1 MDDDNDARA
10 PHLLGFNGPPDDA
23 PIMSTCDDGTPIR
36 LPDGSAHAG
45 PPSLLVAFFVY
56 AWLWLADSARCI
68 LAGRLPSLPYFSRPM
83 PMIPSITGGVDHSV
97 KATMQGRKRGG
108 PQAFTGA
115 NHACARCSP
124 PAYLPRSVV
133 VITPGFAEVRTASGA
148 THLVHDGSWVAKR
161 RASAMARAASLTFGR
176 PRTRG
181 AVKA

>member
-1 MDDDNDARA
+1 MDDAHA
-10 PHLLGFNGPPDDA
+10 QHLLGFNGPPDDA
-23 PIMSTCDDGTPIR
+23 PTMSTCDDGKPIR

-45 PPSLLVAFFVY
+45 PPSLFVAFFLY
-56 AWLWLADSARCI
+56 AWLWVQDTARC
-68 LAGRLPSLPYFSRPM
+68 LLSGRLPSLPYFSRPL

-97 KATMQGRKRGG
+97 KASMQGRKRGG

-115 NHACARCSP
+115 WHAVARCSP

-133 VITPGFAEVRTASGA
+133 VITPGYAEVRTASGA
-148 THLVHDGSWVAKR
+148 THLVPNGDWHAKR
-161 RASAMARAASLTFGR
+161 RAPAMARAASLTFGR

>member
-1 MDDDNDARA
+1 MDDTIA

-23 PIMSTCDDGTPIR
+23 PIMSTCDDGKPIR

-45 PPSLLVAFFVY
+45 PPSLFVAFFLY
-56 AWLWLADSARCI
+56 TWLWMQDTARCL
-68 LAGRLPSLPYFSRPM
+68 LAGRPPSLPYFSRPM
-83 PMIPSITGGVDHSV
+83 PMIPSITGGVDFTLAAS
-97 KATMQGRKRGG
+97 MQGRKRGG
-108 PQAFTGA
+108 PQAFGGA
-115 NHACARCSP
+115 WHAVARCST

-148 THLVHDGSWVAKR
+148 THLVPNGDWHAKR
-161 RASAMARAASLTFGR
+161 RTSAMARAASLTFGR

>member
-1 MDDDNDARA
+1 MDDAHA

-23 PIMSTCDDGTPIR
+23 PTMSTCDDGKPIR

-45 PPSLLVAFFVY
+45 PPSLFVAFFLY
-56 AWLWLADSARCI
+56 AWLWLQDTARC
-68 LAGRLPSLPYFSRPM
+68 LLSGRLPSLPYFSRPM

-97 KATMQGRKRGG
+97 KASMQGRKRGG

-115 NHACARCSP
+115 WHAVARCSP

-133 VITPGFAEVRTASGA
+133 VITPGYAEIRTSSGV
-148 THLVHDGSWVAKR
+148 THLVPEPYGFIAKR
-161 RASAMARAASLTFGR
+161 RTSAMARAASLTFGR

>member
-1 MDDDNDARA
+1 MDDNAHA

-23 PIMSTCDDGTPIR
+23 PIMSTCDDGKPIR

-45 PPSLLVAFFVY
+45 APSLFVAFFLY
-56 AWLWLADSARCI
+56 AWLWVQDTARFI
-68 LAGRLPSLPYFSRPM
+68 LAGRVPSLPYFSRPM

-97 KATMQGRKRGG
+97 KASMQGRKRGG

-115 NHACARCSP
+115 WHACDRCRS
-124 PAYLPRSVV
+124 PAYLPESVV
-133 VITPGFAEVRTASGA
+133 VITPGFSEVRTSSGA
-148 THLVHDGSWVAKR
+148 THIVPNGDWHAKR
-161 RASAMARAASLTFGR
+161 RTSAMARAASLTFGR